1 VTDDALRATERAL
14 VSAPADLELRR
25 RHVRLLQRA
34 GHEERTLAA
43 LDLAWRLGADEL
55 FDELRAALDER
66 ALRVSG
72 LELRCVPAGP
82 FVMGSDEHDEDA
94 APAHLVEL
102 SAFWLSPG
110 QVTYGALEGTPMWQA
125 WMDAH
130 RGQRLYVHDL
140 AKAQA
145 AVRVIGASATGRGLP
160 PGRLGLP
167 TEAQWERVHRARLL
181 RRDGASP
188 YGVELLGPEWT
199 ADAYAPDAYAR
210 AARRDPVVTR
220 GELRVVCGAH
230 LGPPHDALYREA
242 ARPDGSFEVPE
253 RARRGRKVESAESRT
268 VRHEDGITFRLC
280 LVPEAPA

>member
-1 VTDDALRATERAL
+1 MTDDALRATERSL

-25 RHVRLLQRA
+25 RHARLLQRA
-34 GHEERTLAA
+34 GQAERALSA

-55 FDELRAALDER
+55 FDELRAALDLR
-66 ALRVSG
+66 ALHVRG
-72 LELRCVPAGP
+72 LELRYVPAGP

-110 QVTYGALEGTPMWQA
+110 QVTYGALDGTRLWQR
-125 WMDAH
+125 WMDEH

-140 AKAQA
+140 ARAQE
-145 AVRVIGASATGRGLP
+145 AVRVVADGPRARALP

-199 ADAYAPDAYAR
+199 ADAYAPDAYAH
-210 AARRDPVVTR
+210 AARRDPASPE
-220 GELRVVCGAH
+220 GALRVVRGVH
-230 LGPPHDALYREA
+230 LGPPHDVLYREV
-242 ARPDGSFEVPE
+242 ARPDGTFEVPD
-253 RARRGRKVESAESRT
+253 RSRRGKKAATASRT
-268 VRHEDGITFRLC
+268 VRHEEGITFRLC
-280 LVPEAPA
+280 LVPDAP